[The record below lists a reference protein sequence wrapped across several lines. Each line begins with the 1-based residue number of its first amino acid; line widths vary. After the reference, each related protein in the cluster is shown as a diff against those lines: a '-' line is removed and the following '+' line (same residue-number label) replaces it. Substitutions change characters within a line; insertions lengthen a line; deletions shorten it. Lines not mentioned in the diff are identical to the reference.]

1 MISEIEMKQ
10 QNIIISGASGNLG
23 RDVVRKLA
31 DLGYGLNLTLGRH
44 DAGTFNELP
53 NVYAKVVDLLNTDAA
68 NEFVSDSITKSESI
82 QAGIFLAGGYAPG
95 SVSETNDEDIEKM
108 IQINFL
114 TAFHLVKPLM
124 AHFEANGGGQ
134 FIFIGARPA
143 LIAKQGAGNFA
154 YALSKSLVFKMAEMI
169 NAEGES
175 KNITAT
181 VIVPSTI
188 DTPTNRTA
196 MPEADFTKWIPTT
209 DIAEGI
215 AFVLSETGKKMRQ
228 TVIKLYNQA

>member
-1 MISEIEMKQ
+1 MKH
-10 QNIIISGASGNLG
+10 QNVIISGASGNLG
-23 RDVVRKLA
+23 KDVVKKLA
-31 DLGYGLNLTLGRH
+31 ELGYGLNVTLGRH
-44 DAGTFNELP
+44 DAGTFEELP
-53 NVYAKVVDLLNTDAA
+53 NVHAKQVDLLDLDAA
-68 NEFVSDSITKSESI
+68 NQFVADSITNRESI

-95 SVSETNDEDIEKM
+95 IISETDDADIEKM

-114 TAFHLVKPLM
+114 TAFHLVKPML

-215 AFVLSETGKKMRQ
+215 AFVLSETGRKMRQ
-228 TVIKLYNQA
+228 TIIKLYNQD

>member
-1 MISEIEMKQ
+1 MEQ
-10 QNIIISGASGNLG
+10 QNVIISGASGNLG
-23 RDVVRKLA
+23 KDVVKKLA
-31 DLGYGLNLTLGRH
+31 DLGYGLNLALGRH
-44 DAGTFNELP
+44 DAGTFGELP
-53 NVYAKVVDLLNTDAA
+53 DTFAQQVDLLNPDAA
-68 NEFVSDSITKSESI
+68 KQFVSDSIENHESI

-95 SVSETNDEDIEKM
+95 VISETNDEDIEKM
-108 IQINFL
+108 VQINFL
-114 TAFHLVKPLM
+114 TAFHLVKPLL

-134 FIFIGARPA
+134 FIFIGARSA

-215 AFVLSETGKKMRQ
+215 AFVLSETGRKMRE
-228 TVIKLYNQA
+228 TIIKLYNQD